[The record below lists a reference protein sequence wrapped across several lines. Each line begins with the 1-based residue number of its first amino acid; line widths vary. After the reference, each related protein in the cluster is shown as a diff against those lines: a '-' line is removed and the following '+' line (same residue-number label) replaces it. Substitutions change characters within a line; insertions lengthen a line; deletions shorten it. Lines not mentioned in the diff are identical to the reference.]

1 MNNISKVHDCY
12 GCGVC
17 ATACGRKI
25 IEIGLNAEGF
35 YEPHITYPNKCTNCG
50 ICTEVCAYLH
60 DDLSLQNQQVFFHY
74 TFLVRSGT
82 AVGVDELD
90 TRVLPAEIA
99 VYQDVCQFGG
109 VLIVRTLRK
118 TIQFLFGAE
127 AGFGHSLAHLLA
139 YEKAGRILAAFGQCL
154 LRLLDDVR
162 VKPAAER

>member
-1 MNNISKVHDCY
+1 MEVEEFRKKLFLEAFHVGLYDVSVQDVDLAPGAGFHGARKV
-12 GCGVC
+12 
-17 ATACGRKI
+17 
-25 IEIGLNAEGF
+25 LF
-35 YEPHITYPNKCTNCG
+35 YH
-50 ICTEVCAYLH
+50 A
-60 DDLSLQNQQVFFHY
+60 
-74 TFLVRSGT
+74 FLVRGGA
-82 AVGVDELD
+82 AVGIDEFD

-139 YEKAGRILAAFGQCL
+139 YEKAGRVLTAFGQCL
-154 LRLLDDVR
+154 LSLLDDVR